1 MPLADATNRGRN
13 RASGWCRLGADAMR
27 PGYLCPAACALATC
41 VQPPAPSHLRPGYLP
56 PRLPAPW
63 LSAAPVTCAL
73 ESSLGYGPLK
83 QVVAQIGL
91 GALLSRRF
99 PGINIELEF
108 EKPLDGTPAVRLP
121 NLLVRDGDD
130 LHAHELERRCSRRVI
145 QGCSLSA
152 VNRRPLTLERDGPT
166 SLRTLEE

>member
-1 MPLADATNRGRN
+1 MPLAGATNRGRN

-27 PGYLCPAACALATC
+27 PGYLCPAACA
-41 VQPPAPSHLRPGYLP
+41 QPPAP
-56 PRLPAPW
+56 W
-63 LSAAPVTCAL
+63 LLAAPVTCAL